1 MAQLKRGATS
11 PMSGMQYGSTYRSA
25 SYEEDFELEAVK
37 KTEKKPGLR
46 RLRISI
52 PYSPRGR
59 KAL

>member
-25 SYEEDFELEAVK
+25 SCEEDFEAVK